1 MTDLPA
7 GYECRQM
14 TLTDCGVP
22 FPWWRVYDGGHL
34 VGSGFDR
41 NEAVEDA
48 WRTYL
53 RRAAA

>member
-53 RRAAA
+53 RRAA